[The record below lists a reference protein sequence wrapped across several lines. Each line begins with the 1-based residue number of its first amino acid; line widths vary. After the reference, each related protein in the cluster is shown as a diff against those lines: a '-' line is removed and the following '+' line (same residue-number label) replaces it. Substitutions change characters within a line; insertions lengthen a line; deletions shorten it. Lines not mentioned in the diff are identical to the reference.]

1 MNFLLYGIKTG
12 ILCATCE
19 ALAEKGKKIFFFY
32 LSNFENFQAMAN
44 TGFSFAVLGEDDG
57 DGNGLGDRRSMG
69 TSSVSYRHNL
79 FVLSKY
85 LIAYCYG
92 NLKFPLTFMGKKL
105 KISKCC
111 YFTAD
116 LLKNFLQKC
125 SQSKSHNLAVP

>member
-1 MNFLLYGIKTG
+1 MALKQAYYAPLVKLLLKR
-12 ILCATCE
+12 
-19 ALAEKGKKIFFFY
+19 EKKNFFFY
-32 LSNFENFQAMAN
+32 LSNFEIFQAMAN